1 MEKKSEDVEKF
12 RIAKNVRRCG
22 FQKGHTVH
30 TSKKDVADNSTPSM
44 WMPRLTEAEFTRV
57 AKVTPGGLIE
67 VPDAEGKSGGA
78 KLMRPK
84 KRVADDLTTT
94 YLKKDDSQSE
104 MRIMHRDK
112 TTQMYNECIAES
124 TRPLLTVNCVL
135 FLDLQC
141 IQRSRLASAGNK
153 ISGVLSVDTHQKCS
167 SYTMKYQLRRQG
179 RDLLLQMSAFRW
191 DCRNLPQESLKGE

>member
-1 MEKKSEDVEKF
+1 MAFRRGTLCTRPRKTLQTIPQQACGCRDSRKPNSQESPKLHQVDSSKSQML
-12 RIAKNVRRCG
+12 RANR
-22 FQKGHTVH
+22 
-30 TSKKDVADNSTPSM
+30 
-44 WMPRLTEAEFTRV
+44 
-57 AKVTPGGLIE
+57 
-67 VPDAEGKSGGA
+67 GGA

-104 MRIMHRDK
+104 MHIMHRDK
-112 TTQMYNECIAES
+112 TTQMYNECIAEHAS
-124 TRPLLTVNCVL
+124 LIDSQLCAVPRFTVHTEVKVGLCWKQNL
-135 FLDLQC
+135 
-141 IQRSRLASAGNK
+141 S
-153 ISGVLSVDTHQKCS
+153 VLSVDTHQKCS

>member
-1 MEKKSEDVEKF
+1 M
-12 RIAKNVRRCG
+12 
-22 FQKGHTVH
+22 HM
-30 TSKKDVADNSTPSM
+30 SKKDVADNSTPSM
-44 WMPRLTEAEFTRV
+44 WMPRLMQAEFTRV
-57 AKVTPGGLIE
+57 AKVTPGRLIE

-104 MRIMHRDK
+104 MCIMHRAK
-112 TTQMYNECIAES
+112 QHRCITSALQS
-124 TRPLLTVNCVL
+124 MRPLLTVNCVL

-153 ISGVLSVDTHQKCS
+153 ISGMLSVDTHQKCL

>member
-1 MEKKSEDVEKF
+1 M
-12 RIAKNVRRCG
+12 
-22 FQKGHTVH
+22 H

-44 WMPRLTEAEFTRV
+44 WMPRLTQAEFTRV

-112 TTQMYNECIAES
+112 TTQMYNECIAE
-124 TRPLLTVNCVL
+124 
-135 FLDLQC
+135 Q
-141 IQRSRLASAGNK
+141 ASL
-153 ISGVLSVDTHQKCS
+153 IDS
-167 SYTMKYQLRRQG
+167 
-179 RDLLLQMSAFRW
+179 
-191 DCRNLPQESLKGE
+191 

>member
-1 MEKKSEDVEKF
+1 
-12 RIAKNVRRCG
+12 
-22 FQKGHTVH
+22 
-30 TSKKDVADNSTPSM
+30 M
-44 WMPRLTEAEFTRV
+44 WMPRLTQAEFTRV

-112 TTQMYNECIAES
+112 TTQMYNECIAEH
-124 TRPLLTVNCVL
+124 
-135 FLDLQC
+135 
-141 IQRSRLASAGNK
+141 ASL
-153 ISGVLSVDTHQKCS
+153 IDS
-167 SYTMKYQLRRQG
+167 
-179 RDLLLQMSAFRW
+179 
-191 DCRNLPQESLKGE
+191 

>member
-1 MEKKSEDVEKF
+1 MKF

-22 FQKGHTVH
+22 FQKGHNVH

-44 WMPRLTEAEFTRV
+44 WMPRLTQAEFTRV

-94 YLKKDDSQSE
+94 YLKMTHNQKCVLCIETKQHRCITSALQS
-104 MRIMHRDK
+104 M
-112 TTQMYNECIAES
+112 
-124 TRPLLTVNCVL
+124 RPLLTVNCVL

-141 IQRSRLASAGNK
+141 IQRSRLASVGKK
-153 ISGVLSVDTHQKCS
+153 ISGVISVDTHKKCS
-167 SYTMKYQLRRQG
+167 SYTKKYQLRRQG

>member
-1 MEKKSEDVEKF
+1 MKKKREDVEKF

-44 WMPRLTEAEFTRV
+44 WMPRLTQAEFTRV
-57 AKVTPGGLIE
+57 AKVTSGGLIE

-112 TTQMYNECIAES
+112 TTQMYNECIAEHAS
-124 TRPLLTVNCVL
+124 LIDSQLCAVPR
-135 FLDLQC
+135 LQC